1 MGIEQFVLTLLAN
14 IVHQQMTA
22 IAHKLAVS

>member
-1 MGIEQFVLTLLAN
+1 MGIEQPLLTLLAN
-14 IVHQQMTA
+14 IIHQQMTA